1 MLEIFSY
8 SFMQRAFIVGNI
20 IAIICPL
27 VGVFLVL
34 KRLSLIGHTL
44 SYVALAGV
52 TIGMIL
58 GIYPI
63 YTALLFSILAAL
75 GIEKLRKD
83 YKDYAELS
91 LAIILA
97 VGLGMATILISLSNN
112 NAGVFSYLFGSIS
125 LVTRQDLFV
134 VIPLGVLIIGIIILL
149 YYGFFFLAFNEEDAK
164 LAGVPVRLLNLLFMI
179 LVSITISLSMR
190 VIGSLLVSSLITL
203 PVATSLQVAKSFKQT
218 IFYSVV
224 FSMLA
229 LNTGLIGSFYYDL
242 APGGTIII
250 ASVVYLLG
258 VILYKTIKKI
268 IYQNKTVNL
277 EIEAKDS

>member
-1 MLEIFSY
+1 
-8 SFMQRAFIVGNI
+8 MQRAFIVGNI

-44 SYVALAGV
+44 SHVALAGV
-52 TIGMIL
+52 ALGMIL
-58 GIYPI
+58 GVYPV
-63 YTALLFSILAAL
+63 YAALLVSVLAAL

-91 LAIILA
+91 LSIILA
-97 VGLGMATILISLSNN
+97 IGLGVATILISLSNN
-112 NAGVFSYLFGSIS
+112 NSGVFSYLFGSIS
-125 LVTRQDLFV
+125 LITRQDLFV
-134 VIPLGVLIIGIIILL
+134 VIPLGLLIIGIISFL

-164 LAGVPVRLLNLLFMI
+164 LAGVPVRLLNLLFII

-190 VIGSLLVSSLITL
+190 IIGSLLVSSLITL
-203 PVATSLQVAKSFKQT
+203 PVATSLQLAKSFKQT
-218 IFYSVV
+218 ILYSVV

-229 LNTGLIGSFYYDL
+229 LNTGLISSFYYDL

-250 ASVVYLLG
+250 VSVFYLLG
-258 VILYKTIKKI
+258 AILYKNIKKL
-268 IYQNKTVNL
+268 IYQSKIENL
-277 EIEAKDS
+277 ELEVKDS

>member
-1 MLEIFSY
+1 MVEIFSY

-44 SYVALAGV
+44 SHVALAGV
-52 TIGMIL
+52 ALGMIL
-58 GIYPI
+58 GVYPV
-63 YTALLFSILAAL
+63 YAALLVSVLAAL

-91 LAIILA
+91 LSIILA
-97 VGLGMATILISLSNN
+97 IGLGVATILISLSNN
-112 NAGVFSYLFGSIS
+112 NSGVFSYLFGSIS
-125 LVTRQDLFV
+125 LITRQDLFV
-134 VIPLGVLIIGIIILL
+134 VIPLGLLIIGIISFL

-164 LAGVPVRLLNLLFMI
+164 LAGVPVRLLNLLFII

-190 VIGSLLVSSLITL
+190 IIGSLLVSSLITL
-203 PVATSLQVAKSFKQT
+203 PVATSLQLAKSFKQT
-218 IFYSVV
+218 ILYSVV

-229 LNTGLIGSFYYDL
+229 LNTGLISSFYYDL

-250 ASVVYLLG
+250 VSVFYLLG
-258 VILYKTIKKI
+258 AILYKNIKKL
-268 IYQNKTVNL
+268 IYQSKIENL
-277 EIEAKDS
+277 ELEVKDS